1 MSFQVLRRLI
11 SRLATVTDRVLVVG
25 AGEIGT
31 VAAEFVLKARTRS
44 ARIVGF
50 VDEDAFKHG
59 KLLHGEEVLGTPED
73 IESIH
78 ARVPF
83 TEIIVADEELAP
95 GQMERL
101 HRFGRTHGIPVR
113 RFSMQLNE
121 TQEVVPRE
129 PSGGGAAPG
138 ALPIGTARPI

>member
-1 MSFQVLRRLI
+1 MLRKLI

-44 ARIVGF
+44 ARVVGF
-50 VDEDAFKHG
+50 VDGDAFKQG
-59 KLLHGEEVLGTPED
+59 KILHGEEVLGTPED

-95 GQMERL
+95 EQTERL
-101 HRFGRTHGIPVR
+101 HRFGRAHGIPVR
-113 RFSMQLNE
+113 RFSMQLHE
-121 TQEVVPRE
+121 MQELAPRE
-129 PSGGGAAPG
+129 PSGVVGAAPD
-138 ALPIGTARPI
+138 AMPIGAVRPI